1 MLILFVT
8 MILNADINT
17 QVGKTTSEQ
26 EAKRDSKQ
34 QSNQS
39 SQNSSKTFT
48 EGNEHS
54 KTKTIM
60 TTLSKLSSLNRT
72 VSKSINGNWTITV
85 NPVPYIFTSLRELG
99 WNEKSFWL
107 TQADIGTLDYIVDS
121 DEEFGELENVDKF
134 QATQNRA
141 ISRGKLSRSQTM
153 KLQKYINLLYYTAKL
168 VEKTSILLQNFPT
181 LNIYSLEN
189 SVKQTLL
196 KAYKQTKVRPINIKS
211 CYYGG
216 DINSYSCDNG
226 KYTLV
231 LTHGIP
237 NLLING
243 APYYTATSIGYITPT
258 LNISFA
264 TTTNEAFSL
273 IAQNQKSKSLA
284 GIIRDYTS
292 KLKQEGQSTIATQI
306 ENKFIEKALTTNV
319 SRTTNAAVQAI
330 NSGSPLAVLKL
341 FQ

>member
-1 MLILFVT
+1 MRFLMLILFVT

-181 LNIYSLEN
+181 LNIYS
-189 SVKQTLL
+189 
-196 KAYKQTKVRPINIKS
+196 
-211 CYYGG
+211 
-216 DINSYSCDNG
+216 
-226 KYTLV
+226 
-231 LTHGIP
+231 IP
-237 NLLING
+237 
-243 APYYTATSIGYITPT
+243 P
-258 LNISFA
+258 
-264 TTTNEAFSL
+264 
-273 IAQNQKSKSLA
+273 QKSRQFL
-284 GIIRDYTS
+284 
-292 KLKQEGQSTIATQI
+292 L
-306 ENKFIEKALTTNV
+306 FF
-319 SRTTNAAVQAI
+319 
-330 NSGSPLAVLKL
+330 NSSNIMLLLVIFYWKPQGYFFL
-341 FQ
+341 

>member
-1 MLILFVT
+1 MCI
-8 MILNADINT
+8 
-17 QVGKTTSEQ
+17 
-26 EAKRDSKQ
+26 RD
-34 QSNQS
+34 
-39 SQNSSKTFT
+39 
-48 EGNEHS
+48 
-54 KTKTIM
+54 
-60 TTLSKLSSLNRT
+60 R
-72 VSKSINGNWTITV
+72 
-85 NPVPYIFTSLRELG
+85 G

-216 DINSYSCDNG
+216 DINSFSCDNG
-226 KYTLV
+226 K
-231 LTHGIP
+231 
-237 NLLING
+237 N
-243 APYYTATSIGYITPT
+243 TSVR
-258 LNISFA
+258 S
-264 TTTNEAFSL
+264 
-273 IAQNQKSKSLA
+273 
-284 GIIRDYTS
+284 
-292 KLKQEGQSTIATQI
+292 
-306 ENKFIEKALTTNV
+306 
-319 SRTTNAAVQAI
+319 
-330 NSGSPLAVLKL
+330 
-341 FQ
+341 